1 MKKRS
6 LSLVLALL
14 MLLCLISGCGQ
25 KAEETPA
32 APPSAEPAGAPE
44 EAADAAPPEEPTAS
58 PADVPAGD
66 AWILE
71 YPGQLPI
78 TEEPYTLTMYN
89 TFSPELYEAASDP
102 MTTEG
107 MMALQEATGV
117 EVEYMLGAYNDAT
130 IQFNVICASGEY
142 PDILPD
148 VAMNYTGGLTKAY
161 EDGIIE
167 DMTDIIAEYMPCYDY
182 YINTSD
188 EYMLAAVNDDGLM
201 LEAAQFQ
208 VSRQVVLG
216 PFIRQDWL
224 EDVGMDASEIVTYD
238 DYYNAL
244 TAFKNNG
251 HPNALMIGVT
261 GVPEYNYLAAGYGI
275 AADLS
280 LYGKQKP
287 FMNVDGTVK
296 YGPLEDGYLDYI
308 EMMNKWYSEDLIY
321 TDFMTQEYP
330 MTTFGGA
337 GSGQLG
343 LVYAYTAFIDI
354 FKSQSTDEDFH
365 MVGIRDA
372 VQNESDILH
381 LRRDSDAYEMRGKSI
396 TTTCKDVET
405 VARWID
411 YTYSYEGYLLTNYGI
426 EGKTYE
432 ASSIPLD
439 VNPKLTEL
447 SYANPEGYTLQQ
459 SQFIYCA
466 NCSSLP
472 ANADDEQL
480 WADEIVAATEM
491 WAEYS
496 DNAYCLPVSMAP
508 TSEESE
514 EFASLYADIET
525 YVTEW
530 QLNAIL
536 GNTGLD
542 TYEDM
547 VARIESMGIGRCIEI
562 YQDALDR
569 CLARLG

>member
-6 LSLVLALL
+6 LSLVLALIT
-14 MLLCLISGCGQ
+14 LLCLLSGCGQ

-32 APPSAEPAGAPE
+32 NSPSE
-44 EAADAAPPEEPTAS
+44 EATEAPDNAS
-58 PADVPAGD
+58 DTQPADTPSSPSTNAPSED

-71 YPGQLPI
+71 YPNQLPI
-78 TEEPYTLTMYN
+78 TDEPYTLTMYN

-107 MMALQEATGV
+107 MLALQEATGV
-117 EVEYMLGAYNDAT
+117 EVEYILGAYNDAT
-130 IQFNVICASGEY
+130 VQFNIICASGEY

-148 VAMNYTGGLTKAY
+148 VSMNYSGGLTKAY

-167 DMTDIIAEYMPCYDY
+167 NMTDIIAEYMPCYDY

-188 EYMLAAVNDDGLM
+188 EYKLAAVNDDGLM

-224 EDVGMDASEIVTYD
+224 EEVGMDSSEIVTYD

-251 HPNALMIGVT
+251 HPNALMVGVT
-261 GVPEYNYLAAGYGI
+261 GVPEFNYLAAGYGI

-296 YGPLEDGYLDYI
+296 YGPLEDGYLDFI
-308 EMMNKWYSEDLIY
+308 GMMNKWYSEDLIY
-321 TDFMTQEYP
+321 PDFMSQEYP
-330 MTTFGGA
+330 MTTFSGA
-337 GSGQLG
+337 GSGELG

-372 VQNESDILH
+372 VLNEGDMLH
-381 LRRDSDAYEMRGKSI
+381 LRRDSDAYESRGKSI
-396 TTTCKDVET
+396 TTTCKDVEI
-405 VARWID
+405 VAKWID
-411 YTYSYEGYLLTNYGI
+411 YTYSYDGYLITNYGI

-432 ASSIPLD
+432 TSSIPLD

-447 SYANPEGYTLQQ
+447 SYAHPDGYTLQQ

-466 NCSSLP
+466 NCASLP

-480 WADEIVAATEM
+480 WADEIVAATKM
-491 WAEYS
+491 WEEYS
-496 DNAYCLPVSMAP
+496 DNAYCLPVSIAL

-514 EFASLYADIET
+514 EFATLYTDIET
-525 YVTEW
+525 YITEW

-547 VARIESMGIGRCIEI
+547 VAQINNMQIDRCIEI

>member
-25 KAEETPA
+25 KAEETPTDPPA
-32 APPSAEPAGAPE
+32 ADPAGAPA
-44 EAADAAPPEEPTAS
+44 EATDAPPPEETAVP
-58 PADVPAGD
+58 PADAPAEG

-182 YINTSD
+182 YINTAD

-224 EDVGMDASEIVTYD
+224 EEVGMDASEIVTYD

-261 GVPEYNYLAAGYGI
+261 GVPEYNYLAAGYGV

-343 LVYAYTAFIDI
+343 LVYAYTVFIDI
-354 FKSQSTDEDFH
+354 FKSQSADENFH

-372 VQNESDILH
+372 VQKEDDMLH
-381 LRRDSDAYEMRGKSI
+381 LRRDSDAYETRGKSI
-396 TTTCKDVET
+396 TTTCKDVEI
-405 VARWID
+405 VAKWID

-447 SYANPEGYTLQQ
+447 SYANPDGLTLQQ

-480 WADEIVAATEM
+480 WAGEIVAATEM
-491 WAEYS
+491 WEEYS
-496 DNAYCLPVSMAP
+496 DNAYCLPVSMAL

-514 EFASLYADIET
+514 EFASLYADVET

-547 VARIESMGIGRCIEI
+547 VAGIESMGIGRCIEI